1 MKQLELKLGDA
12 IIMPSIV
19 DEITGAVSIAYL
31 KGIEM
36 SISRREDINIEEK
49 KIYYNIVE
57 RRISEIEDFKGTW

>member
-31 KGIEM
+31 KGIEAG
-36 SISRREDINIEEK
+36 ISRRDDINTEEK
-49 KIYYNIVE
+49 RIYYNIVE
-57 RRISEIEDFKGTW
+57 RRIRAIEDYGKR